1 MRILI
6 HFINSIKVVH
16 RKFCVLSM
24 DLLPGTEL
32 RAVLD
37 FEQIKNHSRKITVPQ
52 LSYDGSTIN
61 VNELKPIIKNY
72 LLKVEK
78 LRPFCEGSIF
88 LNPLLIK
95 SFEGD
100 MPITKLKDLGIGPS
114 NFKFVEIDL
123 KYENWRADDLIKAI
137 IPEGV
142 EAMTS
147 FSRIGHI
154 LHLNLKDHLLPYKT
168 VIGQILMDKVVGT
181 KAVINKAQT
190 IENTYRNFQIE
201 LLCGVPDYQ
210 VQVKENGIAFEFDF
224 STVYWNPRL
233 SSEHERLVKMLQSND
248 IFYDVFAGVGP
259 FSVPAGK
266 KKIQV
271 LANDLNPES
280 HKWLAHNVKKNK
292 VSNNVHVFMKD
303 GREFILTDLKTH
315 LVDLIKKYDNQD
327 YKIHIAMN
335 LPAMAVEFLDA
346 FVGLLKDENDLASNV
361 PLPTIIVHV
370 YCFVKGLSC
379 DNKIMAQA
387 LAEANLKGHKLAGS
401 LKDTAFVRNVAPNK
415 DMMRVDFQLTNKILF
430 DILERSSKR
439 ESSNEPYSDPKKPC
453 KFSFPINFN

>member
-1 MRILI
+1 
-6 HFINSIKVVH
+6 
-16 RKFCVLSM
+16 M
-24 DLLPGTEL
+24 DLLPGNEI
-32 RAVLD
+32 RSVLD
-37 FEQIKNHSRKITVPQ
+37 FEQIKKHSRKISVPQ

-61 VNELKPIIKNY
+61 VNELKPIVKNY

-78 LRPFCEGSIF
+78 LRPFQDSSIL

-95 SFEGD
+95 SFEDD
-100 MPITKLKDLGIGPS
+100 MPASKLKDLRIGPS
-114 NFKFVEIDL
+114 NFKFVEIEL

-142 EAMTS
+142 ETMSS

-154 LHLNLKDHLLPYKT
+154 LHLNLKDHLLPYKN

-201 LLCGVPDYQ
+201 LLCGEPDYQ

-224 STVYWNPRL
+224 SSVYWNPRL
-233 SSEHERLVKMLQSND
+233 SSEHERLVKMLKPND
-248 IFYDVFAGVGP
+248 VFYDVFAGVGP

-292 VSNNVHVFMKD
+292 VSNNVKVFMKD
-303 GREFILTDLKTH
+303 GREFIQTDLKTH
-315 LVDLIKKYDNQD
+315 LVDLIKKYKNQD
-327 YKIHIAMN
+327 YKVHIAMN
-335 LPAMAVEFLDA
+335 LPALAVEFLDA
-346 FVGLLKDENDLASNV
+346 FVGLMKDEKDLAPNV
-361 PLPTIIVHV
+361 SLPTILVHV
-370 YCFVKGLSC
+370 YCFVKGPSR
-379 DNKIMAQA
+379 DNKKMAQE
-387 LAEANLKGHKLAGS
+387 LAEDNLKGHKLGES
-401 LKDTAFVRNVAPNK
+401 LKDIAFVRNVAPNK

-439 ESSNEPYSDPKKPC
+439 ESSTEPYIEPKKPC
-453 KFSFPINFN
+453 NSSCPSNMN